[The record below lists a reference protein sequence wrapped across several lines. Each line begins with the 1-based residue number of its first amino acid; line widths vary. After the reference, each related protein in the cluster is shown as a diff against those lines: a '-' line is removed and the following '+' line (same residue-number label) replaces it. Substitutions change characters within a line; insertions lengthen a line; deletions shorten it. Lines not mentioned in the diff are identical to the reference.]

1 MDAWRLVLYSRLY
14 YFGHE
19 VKPTER
25 SPLDNLTR
33 WIIAQSQGFT
43 KKSIEKISRSVRVR
57 VYLGLTS
64 QVQVR
69 SSIVGNSAPAMDAKN
84 FSRVRARN

>member
-19 VKPTER
+19 VKATETFP
-25 SPLDNLTR
+25 PLDNLTR

-69 SSIVGNSAPAMDAKN
+69 SSIVGNSAPALDAKKN
-84 FSRVRARN
+84 F